1 MVDTFPQTVL
11 FKCLTGRKKMT
22 NRLKSKSFPVSDWYN
37 LQVTGSN
44 RLQTHSRMWEVNRN
58 RQLDGNENEARP
70 EMVRLSLDSSFSLL
84 RSDFGFKRERTDTFE
99 GISRQNR
106 HDFYIESDCLE
117 EKFRQVASRH
127 LGALQTSGSRLSAS
141 EADSAIG
148 RLRMVLCP
156 AKVNGFG
163 KRANNH
169 FLPIKE
175 ELSERKLGVSVE
187 RDRKEKIFISG
198 ISSFKNNYQPIK
210 KYFNAPTESQNT
222 GGSQLLKVN
231 GTNIAKKKQ

>member
-11 FKCLTGRKKMT
+11 FKCFTSHKKMT
-22 NRLKSKSFPVSDWYN
+22 NRLKPKSIPVSDCYN

-44 RLQTHSRMWEVNRN
+44 RLQTHSGMWEVNRN
-58 RQLDGNENEARP
+58 RQLEGNENEARP

-84 RSDFGFKRERTDTFE
+84 KSDFGFKRERTDTFE

-117 EKFRQVASRH
+117 ERFRQVASRH

-156 AKVNGFG
+156 AKVNGCG
-163 KRANNH
+163 KRVNNH
-169 FLPIKE
+169 FMPTKE
-175 ELSERKLGVSVE
+175 ELSERKLDVSGE
-187 RDRKEKIFISG
+187 RERKEKIFISG
-198 ISSFKNNYQPIK
+198 VPSFKNNYQPIK

-222 GGSQLLKVN
+222 DASQILKVN
-231 GTNIAKKKQ
+231 GKNIAKQKQ